1 MTAFKLIL
9 ALGLLSVSP
18 LALSQNDDP
27 VVATVNG
34 KEIKKSEFEES
45 YRQNMMFVSD
55 KVVSK
60 EKVIDDLINREL
72 GIMRAKKT
80 NLDENPTVKKKME
93 DVLYHAQVSKDLEPK
108 LKKIVVTDDD
118 VENYYKSHPE
128 YRTAHILFR
137 LEAVPEIEQAKAAQD
152 KAREVYAELKE
163 NPDKFA
169 ELANRY
175 SQSSTAANG
184 GDIGF
189 QPAVRLA
196 PEYFDAINGKSV
208 GHITSPVR
216 TQFGYHIIKVL
227 AKKDFKSINTTLYK
241 KIVYD
246 IKRDAI
252 MDDYFADLREKA
264 KIKVN
269 KEHLK

>member
-9 ALGLLSVSP
+9 ALGLLSASP
-18 LALSQNDDP
+18 LALSQKDNA

-34 KEIKKSEFEES
+34 KEIKQSEFEES

-55 KVVSK
+55 KVVTK
-60 EKVIDDLINREL
+60 EKVINDLINREL

-80 NLDENPTVKKKME
+80 NLDQEPIVKKKME

-118 VENYYKSHPE
+118 VKDYYKAHPE

-152 KAREVYAELKE
+152 KAREVYAQLKE
-163 NPDKFA
+163 EPNKFA

-196 PEYFDAINGKSV
+196 PEYFDAIKGKSP

-227 AKKDFKSINTTLYK
+227 AEKDYESINTALYK
-241 KIVYD
+241 KVVYD

-252 MDDYFADLREKA
+252 MDDYFADLRQKA

-269 KEHLK
+269 EEHLK